1 MLDELLKQKKQVET
15 ELTEIYKFAGDKELN
30 LQFENEKN
38 TVLPKKS
45 EAEAKLKNIQNE
57 YEIISKKMTVSDG
70 EQSILNAIK
79 TQRFY
84 FFKNKVKFVFD
95 KTTALIWPNI
105 EYYNL
110 GKREDDTNYHEN
122 WNYDE
127 ALNYLKTFELD
138 NIKSWRM
145 PSFNEVRNL
154 VKNRLFPFIHPT
166 YHSIYKKKWNRG
178 YNTLVNDGTNK
189 CTVLGYPNWNE
200 IKIGDTSSNAL
211 YPCSPSFVEKDY
223 EQNVSETNNIYNADE
238 KAKMTLN
245 VFLKNNLIPLFD
257 NNPELTDVFVKLYIE
272 KPKLV
277 EQLKELNKKISEAGP
292 IKREF
297 LKDLDYNNF
306 IKDYNLNEINNSVIK
321 YFQNIIKFEKSLLSE
336 IDEYEIQNN
345 NLLSSTFKVID
356 FINEKYSND
365 ENFFEEENNLFNNRL
380 DFFKKYF
387 DFGLENLKNSLIAFK
402 NEGELLE
409 KELFGIN
416 YGNKARKFD
425 DLEKFQNKKYP
436 SFSFIAEN
444 SSEIVKD
451 KILQLKW
458 FEQNETTIF
467 DVIKLHKETLENYKL
482 FKDKTQK
489 DYYKNCKNDSIE
501 EENYLSWFKEWNKE
515 IYLIN
520 LKLLPL
526 IESFVIGLLPV
537 EIVYE
542 LIKVIF
548 DYKQNVDNFYLN
560 ERKNIH
566 TKFAFVDNGNLQ
578 EKFEKESEFTKI
590 LNSFQEKLENIIFS
604 NKSSQQKIFIIRWAK
619 DWFDN
624 SVNEILNFIELK
636 NINSISKDIVSQFRM
651 LKMKNLEAF
660 LIDVKLYSDE
670 RKEREKEYN
679 NLIFKMRKELK
690 GK

>member
-38 TVLPKKS
+38 AVLAKKS

-84 FFKNKVKFVFD
+84 FFKNKVKFIFD

-110 GKREDDTNYHEN
+110 RKNETESTAGAEYG
-122 WNYDE
+122 YDE
-127 ALNYLKTFELD
+127 AFNYLKTFELD
-138 NIKSWRM
+138 NIKNWRM
-145 PSFNEVRNL
+145 PSSAEIRNL
-154 VKNRLFPFIHPT
+154 LKNKSYKFMRNNPPNFR
-166 YHSIYKKKWNRG
+166 IYKKKWDRDD
-178 YNTLVNDGTNK
+178 YNDISVNDSTGLAIRLDDNFS
-189 CTVLGYPNWNE
+189 VRN
-200 IKIGDTSSNAL
+200 TSASL

-223 EQNVSETNNIYNADE
+223 EQNVSETNNIYTADE

-277 EQLKELNKKISEAGP
+277 EQLNELNKKISEAGSV
-292 IKREF
+292 KREF

-336 IDEYEIQNN
+336 IDEYEVQNN

-365 ENFFEEENNLFNNRL
+365 ENFTEEENNLFINRL

-409 KELFGIN
+409 KELFEIN
-416 YGNKARKFD
+416 YGNKVRKLD

-458 FEQNETTIF
+458 FEQNEKTIF
-467 DVIKLHKETLENYKL
+467 DVIKLHKETLENYKI

-489 DYYKNCKNDSIE
+489 DYYKNCKKDSIE

>member
-1 MLDELLKQKKQVET
+1 MIKTTKIENSTTSFNNLSSEELLNIRSEIT
-15 ELTEIYKFAGDKELN
+15 EKLN
-30 LQFENEKN
+30 QFKIDEK
-38 TVLPKKS
+38 LI
-45 EAEAKLKNIQNE
+45 LK
-57 YEIISKKMTVSDG
+57 
-70 EQSILNAIK
+70 AIK
-79 TQRFY
+79 AQRFY
-84 FFKNKVKFVFD
+84 FFKNKVKFIFD

-105 EYYNL
+105 EYFEIDYALTNVASFL
-110 GKREDDTNYHEN
+110 GLLDYGFNIEQANT
-122 WNYDE
+122 
-127 ALNYLKTFELD
+127 YLKTFEFGD
-138 NIKSWRM
+138 
-145 PSFNEVRNL
+145 
-154 VKNRLFPFIHPT
+154 VKNWKVPTFKEMKYLLKDKKLSFIDTETFNIHLKNSDSREQKEVFRKRKEFGITPLT
-166 YHSIYKKKWNRG
+166 ICSSKNNRI
-178 YNTLVNDGTNK
+178 NLDVTE
-189 CTVLGYPNWNE
+189 WRE
-200 IKIGDTSSNAL
+200 IKEFYERYEPQLPL
-211 YPCSPSFVEKDY
+211 YPCNSCFVEKDY
-223 EQNVSETNNIYNADE
+223 EQNVSETNKIYTDDE

-245 VFLKNNLIPLFD
+245 IFLKNNLIPLFD
-257 NNPELTDVFVKLYIE
+257 NNPELTNVFVKLYIE

-277 EQLKELNKKISEAGP
+277 EQLNELNKKISEAGP

-336 IDEYEIQNN
+336 IDAYEIQNN

-365 ENFFEEENNLFNNRL
+365 ENFTEEENNLFINRL

-409 KELFGIN
+409 KELFEIN
-416 YGNKARKFD
+416 YGNKVSKFD

-444 SSEIVKD
+444 SCEIVKN
-451 KILQLKW
+451 KILQLNW
-458 FEQNETTIF
+458 FKETENFIF
-467 DVIKLHKETLENYKL
+467 DSIKLHEKTLENYKI

-501 EENYLSWFKEWNKE
+501 EENYLSWFKDWNKE

-526 IESFVIGLLPV
+526 FECFVNGLLPV
-537 EIVYE
+537 EIIYE
-542 LIKVIF
+542 LIKIIF

-566 TKFAFVDNGNLQ
+566 TKFAFVDGGQLQ

-604 NKSSQQKIFIIRWAK
+604 NQNSQQKIFIIRWAK

-624 SVNEILNFIELK
+624 SVNEILNFIETK
-636 NINSISKDIVSQFRM
+636 NINSISKDIISQFRM
-651 LKMKNLEAF
+651 LKMKNLETF